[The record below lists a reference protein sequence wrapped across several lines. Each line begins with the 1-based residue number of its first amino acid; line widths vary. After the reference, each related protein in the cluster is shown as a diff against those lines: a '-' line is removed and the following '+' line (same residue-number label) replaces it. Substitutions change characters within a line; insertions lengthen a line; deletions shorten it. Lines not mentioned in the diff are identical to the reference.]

1 MRAVRS
7 IPKPNCPLSYNKTP
21 MSTPASAVSLFEN
34 RPFFEKALRHGVQ
47 TGSIGPDRLASM
59 HQEAAKGMV
68 QIARYFGTEYL
79 RPELEQA
86 RARIVNMVSLFLEDS
101 TGGDLDQAA
110 HALREHT
117 LLSRSKGGSEM
128 LKALLVMPDHTHFGM
143 AESGVFTDDHI
154 PLLAKWSLKSLADY
168 RAELAH
174 RSDIAQRLEAAYWF
188 AQKLSTARR
197 ELKDAQTDAEAL
209 IRTGLLM
216 LAAGRTQWPNWGQF
230 ESTIDLLRKR
240 HAAGKPVQ
248 ISLPEGLPSA
258 FRPLVSGVQQSL
270 QRDDLPKILDGT
282 VKPRKLFLQSMGF
295 MGRYYWREDDVEDI
309 SDFDRAVSDQ
319 WIKLTQ
325 RHTDDS
331 SLITLFL
338 CITAGVA
345 RKTILTEAAAATLV
359 RKLRKDGLHP
369 ERASEFIR
377 EYAPHENHDDYQ
389 RLWSHF
395 IEETRRDLLDE
406 RDTKLVEAMNA
417 LKLHCNIVAGEKKP
431 ARKPKTGA
439 AA

>member
-1 MRAVRS
+1 
-7 IPKPNCPLSYNKTP
+7 
-21 MSTPASAVSLFEN
+21 MSTPASAVSHFDA

-47 TGSIGPDRLASM
+47 TGIIAPARLETM
-59 HQEAAKGMV
+59 GQEAAKGMV

-86 RARIVNMVSLFLEDS
+86 RARIVNMVSLYLEDS

-128 LKALLVMPDHTHFGM
+128 LKALLTMPDHTHFGM
-143 AESGVFTDDHI
+143 TESGVFTDDHI
-154 PLLAKWSLKSLADY
+154 PLLAKWSLRSLADY
-168 RAELAH
+168 RAELAQ
-174 RSDIAQRLEAAYWF
+174 RSEIEERMEAAYWF
-188 AQKLSTARR
+188 AQKLGTARR

-209 IRTGLLM
+209 IRTGLVM
-216 LAAGRTQWPNWGQF
+216 LGAGRSQLPNWGQF
-230 ESTIDLLRKR
+230 ESAIDLLRKR
-240 HAAGKPVQ
+240 SAAGKPVGLA
-248 ISLPEGLPSA
+248 LPEGLPPR
-258 FRPLVSGVQQSL
+258 FKPLVSGMLKSL
-270 QRDDLPKILDGT
+270 IADDLPKILDPE
-282 VKPRKLFLQSMGF
+282 VKPRKLFLQSMNF
-295 MGRYYWREDDVEDI
+295 MGRYYWLDDEVEDI
-309 SDFDRAVSDQ
+309 SNFDRAVSDQ
-319 WIKLTQ
+319 WVKLTQ

-345 RKTILTEAAAATLV
+345 RKTILTESAAAALV
-359 RKLRKDGLHP
+359 RKIRKSGLHP
-369 ERASEFIR
+369 ELASEFIR

-389 RLWSHF
+389 RLWANF

-417 LKLHCNIVAGEKKP
+417 LKLHCNVVQSEKKP
-431 ARKPKTGA
+431 AKPKTADKKGA
-439 AA
+439 SA